1 MKKSELRQLIRE
13 AIKKSYIS
21 EELEDEGTY
30 RVYMNSDPD
39 EPERINY
46 EIYFGDGTK
55 AEMVQ
60 QAKKMAYSNDP
71 TNQYGDPILV
81 KVTHEDDIDDVA
93 WTNVPVNE
101 VADPSALELVGAL
114 STIIGG
120 SLGIKF
126 GMDLLNKIVD
136 KALAAAKYNATE
148 ILKIVKD
155 NTAPL
160 KAAAQEGKRAF
171 IKKLM
176 SLIGI
181 TSTTP
186 PDVPFTIKRNEGTCG
201 YDTDARTGKRFKTPG
216 GL

>member
-1 MKKSELRQLIRE
+1 MEQKPKWFNKL
-13 AIKKSYIS
+13 
-21 EELEDEGTY
+21 
-30 RVYMNSDPD
+30 
-39 EPERINY
+39 
-46 EIYFGDGTK
+46 
-55 AEMVQ
+55 
-60 QAKKMAYSNDP
+60 KKMAYSNDP

-81 KVTHEDDIDDVA
+81 VVTHEDDIDDVA

-136 KALAAAKYNATE
+136 KALAVTKYTATE

-171 IKKLM
+171 IKK
-176 SLIGI
+176 INVI
-181 TSTTP
+181 
-186 PDVPFTIKRNEGTCG
+186 N
-201 YDTDARTGKRFKTPG
+201 Y
-216 GL
+216 